1 MTAPIVLFVYNR
13 PDHTLKTLDALSS
26 NIHADQSELI
36 VFADGPRADAS
47 DATLQVI
54 EETRKLFQKKFRFRK
69 ITLEFSEKNLGCS
82 HALYRGISKVL
93 TTYENAI
100 IVEDDIHTS
109 PYFLKYCNQALE
121 HFNDVPEVMTIS
133 AYSYPFETQMNQ
145 TYFLSTGAA
154 WGWATWSRAWK
165 HYRSD
170 VNSLL
175 NEISSNGQKTEFNFN
190 KSLDF
195 FKMLEQQ
202 RDGEI
207 DTWDVQWYA
216 SIFLRKGLTL
226 YPAKSLT
233 VNFGQDG
240 SGTHYSTPGT
250 SKRIQDQILSMSE
263 HAENYIY
270 PGNLTEHSIARKSL
284 EDYFRSLSGPGK
296 IQRIQNILKKLI
308 H

>member
-1 MTAPIVLFVYNR
+1 
-13 PDHTLKTLDALSS
+13 
-26 NIHADQSELI
+26 
-36 VFADGPRADAS
+36 
-47 DATLQVI
+47 
-54 EETRKLFQKKFRFRK
+54 
-69 ITLEFSEKNLGCS
+69 
-82 HALYRGISKVL
+82 
-93 TTYENAI
+93 
-100 IVEDDIHTS
+100 
-109 PYFLKYCNQALE
+109 
-121 HFNDVPEVMTIS
+121 
-133 AYSYPFETQMNQ
+133 
-145 TYFLSTGAA
+145 
-154 WGWATWSRAWK
+154 
-165 HYRSD
+165 
-170 VNSLL
+170 
-175 NEISSNGQKTEFNFN
+175 
-190 KSLDF
+190 
-195 FKMLEQQ
+195 MLEQQ